1 MKRPNDVRTDDDDIQ
16 PVSLHVGTSG
26 WAYREWKPAFYPEGM
41 PQDRF
46 LGHYASVLSAC
57 EINATFYRLQS
68 ESSVERWAAATPPGF
83 RFAVKAHRRLT
94 HARTLP
100 PAEGGAE
107 FLERFLESLTGLG
120 DRLGAVLLQFPPT
133 RARDDG
139 ALDALLACL
148 PPGLPVALEFRHESW
163 KGSDVED
170 RVAAHGGT
178 VCVSDRE
185 GAALERL
192 PPGPLAYVRLRGD
205 AYSPEARS
213 AWLRLLEREAH
224 ERPVYVFAKHE
235 GVPAGDPFAGV
246 GLAQWLAAQGGV

>member
-1 MKRPNDVRTDDDDIQ
+1 M
-16 PVSLHVGTSG
+16 SLHVGTSG
-26 WAYREWKPAFYPEGM
+26 WAYKEWKPAFYPEGL

-46 LGHYASVLSAC
+46 LAHYAGVLSAC

-68 ESSVERWAAATPPGF
+68 EAAVARWAQATPPGF

-94 HARTLP
+94 HTRTLP
-100 PAEGGAE
+100 PDEGGAE

-139 ALDALLACL
+139 ALEGLLSCL
-148 PPGLPVALEFRHESW
+148 PRGLPVALEFRHDSW
-163 KGSDVED
+163 DDGAVRE
-170 RVAAHGGT
+170 RIAEHGGT
-178 VCVSDRE
+178 VCVSDRQ
-185 GAALERL
+185 GAVLERL

-205 AYSPEARS
+205 AYTPESRA
-213 AWLRLLEREAH
+213 AWLALLEREAA

-246 GLAQWLAAQGGV
+246 GLAQWVVGAAAGAGG